1 MRTKTVAAVCVL
13 FSMDI
18 IPQDAKKLKG
28 NKNFFREVGPV
39 SVAAWIAIGI
49 LAFNALFVIFLRL
62 IIWMED
68 RRDRK

>member
-1 MRTKTVAAVCVL
+1 MPPFASFFLWILYRGRRINKRGT
-13 FSMDI
+13 
-18 IPQDAKKLKG
+18 
-28 NKNFFREVGPV
+28 KNFFREVGPV